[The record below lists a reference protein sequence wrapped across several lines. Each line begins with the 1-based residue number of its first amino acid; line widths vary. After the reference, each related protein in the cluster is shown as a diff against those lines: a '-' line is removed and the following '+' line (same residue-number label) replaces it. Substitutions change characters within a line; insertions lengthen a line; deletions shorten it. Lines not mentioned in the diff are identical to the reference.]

1 MILWYPRFAD
11 LHGCLELVSS
21 TDSYIER
28 HFTEVLECDEFY
40 SLGAD
45 QAGFRLRNFLP
56 DSVPVFSCNW
66 QAPFRSRIQTREPAP
81 RLGSG
86 QVSNLYSLCPKTTL
100 RYSQEWWKK
109 QDFSRLI
116 RV

>member
-1 MILWYPRFAD
+1 MSLITDNPVSRFAD

-45 QAGFRLRNFLP
+45 QVAQLISSDTITVPSEERVFE
-56 DSVPVFSCNW
+56 SVIAWIHHDVD
-66 QAPFRSRIQTREPAP
+66 TR
-81 RLGSG
+81 
-86 QVSNLYSLCPKTTL
+86 
-100 RYSQEWWKK
+100 
-109 QDFSRLI
+109 
-116 RV
+116 